1 MLKYAYVTEKAT
13 AQLDTQNKLTFV
25 VDAEDTK
32 YDVKKAVEEIYD
44 VTVVD
49 VKTLVTPKGAKKATV
64 TLSEDDSAEE
74 IASKLGIF

>member
-25 VDAEDTK
+25 VDMEDTK

-49 VKTLVTPKGAKKATV
+49 VKILITPKGAKKATV
-64 TLSEDDSAEE
+64 TLSVDDSAEE